1 MNLSKVYATEDSFE
15 PENII
20 RARLAEEPVFGSS
33 IIASAPKGEEF
44 QHQQL
49 ARKLA
54 ERPGPPPPDNQAET
68 ATKAPPANQNG
79 HEIPAEPEEKAAR
92 EPQPQ
97 PPPARPAPPPPPGI
111 PQKEVDRLVAEAY
124 EKGVADGMLR
134 SEEDFGTAAAS
145 LLVACQQI
153 DTLRE
158 TVIHNSVGEIREL
171 VVAIAEKIIRHS
183 VEQQDT
189 TILLTVEEA
198 IDRAVK
204 SGEYI
209 IYVHPD
215 DYQRVLDKAP
225 DFVSA
230 INGLNNIVV
239 KRDPKIG
246 RGGCLL
252 ESDNC
257 TVDAT
262 ISSQLDVIHREMEKM

>member
-1 MNLSKVYATEDSFE
+1 MNLSKVYATQDSFE

-20 RARLAEEPVFGSS
+20 RVRLAEEPVFGAS
-33 IIASAPKGEEF
+33 IIPSAPQGEAF

-49 ARKLA
+49 ARKQA
-54 ERPGPPPPDNQAET
+54 ERPSPSQPDNHTGTTSQT
-68 ATKAPPANQNG
+68 PPAKESGQ
-79 HEIPAEPEEKAAR
+79 ESPAEPGDISAR

-97 PPPARPAPPPPPGI
+97 TPPARPASPPQPGI

-124 EKGVADGMLR
+124 EQGVADGMLR

-183 VEQQDT
+183 VEQQDA

-215 DYQRVLDKAP
+215 DYQRVLEKAP